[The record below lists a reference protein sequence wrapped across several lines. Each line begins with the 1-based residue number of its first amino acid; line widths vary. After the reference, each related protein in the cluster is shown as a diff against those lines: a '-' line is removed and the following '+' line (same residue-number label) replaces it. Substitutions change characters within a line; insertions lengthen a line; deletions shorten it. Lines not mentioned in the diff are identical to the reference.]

1 MRAALQY
8 AGWLIGLPLELL
20 IIAALLRGAF
30 RRLPFLLLYCV
41 ALFLTTVV
49 EISVNQAYY
58 SGIHLSASRATYY
71 WIDEAIRQL
80 LIFAVVVSFIY
91 LATARFESRS
101 LLRASLIIA
110 AVAFVGGSFLLHF
123 NSHAQAGE
131 KWTGISLWVRDLDF
145 CAAFLD
151 LALWGLLLASRKRD
165 VRLLMLAGGLGIQF
179 TGEAIGLSLRY
190 LVRLPLSPGDVI
202 GLVTNLAGLWIW
214 WQALRSPE
222 LSGRAP
228 AVGLPRSQKW
238 Q

>member
-8 AGWLIGLPLELL
+8 AGWLVGLPLELL
-20 IIAALLRGAF
+20 IIAALVRGAY
-30 RRLPFLLLYCV
+30 RRLPFLLLYCL

-58 SGIHLSASRATYY
+58 SGIHLGASRATYY

-91 LATARFESRS
+91 LTTARFASRS

-110 AVAFVGGSFLLHF
+110 AIAFAGGSFWLHY
-123 NSHAQAGE
+123 NGHAPRGE
-131 KWTGISLWVRDLDF
+131 KWTWMTLWVRDLDF
-145 CAAFLD
+145 SAAFLD
-151 LALWGLLLASRKRD
+151 LALWGLLLASRKRNLQ
-165 VRLLMLAGGLGIQF
+165 LLMLAGGLGIQF
-179 TGEAIGLSLRY
+179 TGEAIGQSLRY

-214 WQALRSPE
+214 WQALRTPVV
-222 LSGRAP
+222 SGGAP